1 MAIGPIKEIKTM
13 LNGFESPQTV
23 ALLGATSEIGQA
35 VLVHLPLENLNTCY
49 LAARDP
55 EKALD
60 SLRNLLPTTTD
71 LMAVNF
77 HTEKTE
83 THKQVVEQ
91 LFAQGDLDVAIIAA
105 GTLGQ
110 DPELDYVANALNMMN
125 VNYVGSAY
133 LMLLIAERMQ
143 KQAHGQILIISSF
156 AQTRPRTDNF
166 EYGSTKAGLD
176 FMARG
181 LNEKLHGTG
190 VSVSILRPGFV
201 RTRMTKLLPTAPFAT
216 DPETVGKLAAKLL
229 KTQGTVAYAP
239 PILKWVAMIFK
250 VLPQGIF
257 RRISN
262 R

>member
-1 MAIGPIKEIKTM
+1 MAIGSIKEIETM
-13 LNGFESPQTV
+13 LNAFESPQTV

-35 VLVHLPLENLNTCY
+35 VLVHLPLGNLNTCY

-60 SLRNLLPTTTD
+60 SLRNLMPAHTD
-71 LMAVNF
+71 LVAVNF
-77 HTEKTE
+77 HAEKTE
-83 THKQVVEQ
+83 THNQVVDQ
-91 LFAQGDLDVAIIAA
+91 LFAHGDLDIAIIAV
-105 GTLGQ
+105 GTLGH
-110 DPELDYVANALNMMN
+110 DPELDYVANTLNMMN
-125 VNYVGSAY
+125 VNYVGSAH
-133 LMLLIAERMQ
+133 LMLLIAERMK

-181 LNEKLHGTG
+181 LNEKLQGTG
-190 VSVSILRPGFV
+190 VCVSVLRPGFV
-201 RTRMTKLLPTAPFAT
+201 RTRMTKLLPSAPFAI
-216 DPETVGKLAAKLL
+216 DPETVGKLAAKLI
-229 KTQGTVAYAP
+229 KNQGSVDFAP
-239 PILKWVAMIFK
+239 PILKWVAVIFK